1 MKRFLMLILGLNLGI
16 IIVFWLV
23 SSGSALLVN
32 GSDPISLGT
41 FFLAL
46 GRLFGLL
53 GMFFVLFQLILI
65 GRTVWVERRYG
76 HDALAKIHQ
85 ENGRIALGLLIL
97 HPIFLILG
105 HSWVSGLSFVDG
117 FLNLVQT
124 KPLVIFAPIGLI
136 ILFTIVLISNPLIMK
151 RVKYEHWYYFHLFM
165 YSAIALVIGHQFFA
179 GTDFKTVPAFLGYW
193 IALYIFVIGNFVLY
207 RLMKP
212 FLLYRRHKFV
222 LDRRIQE
229 THDTVSLYIKGRDKD
244 KFNIL
249 PGQFLLMRFLLKGL
263 WWQVHPFSISACPK
277 GQEVRVTIKA
287 EGDYTK
293 ELVQINP
300 GTRVILDGPLGRFT
314 RIASKKEKV
323 LFIAAGVGIT
333 PIRSVMEDLALLG
346 KNLLLIYGNKTS
358 KDIIFQEELEA
369 LSKKYSIPIHYFL
382 SREKAAPPMN
392 VGRIDLQAIQRLV
405 PDLQDREIFLCGPVE
420 MMRSLRISLAKIG
433 FPSEYIHFEKF
444 NW

>member
-1 MKRFLMLILGLNLGI
+1 MKKFLWLILLLNLGVI
-16 IIVFWLV
+16 VVFWLIG
-23 SSGSALLVN
+23 SGSFLVVE
-32 GSDPISLGT
+32 GSDPVSLGN

-46 GRLFGLL
+46 GRLFGYS
-53 GMFFVLFQLILI
+53 GMLFVLFQLILI
-65 GRTVWVERRYG
+65 GRTSWVEQRYG

-85 ENGRIALGLLIL
+85 ENGRIALGLLIV

-105 HSWVSGLSFVDG
+105 QSWVSGLSFTDG

-136 ILFTIVLISNPLIMK
+136 LLFAIVLISNPLIMK
-151 RVKYEHWYYFHLFM
+151 RVKYERWYYFHLFQ
-165 YSAIALVIGHQFFA
+165 YAALALVIGHQFFVSP
-179 GTDFKTVPAFLGYW
+179 DFMAVPAFLGYW
-193 IALYIFVIGNFVLY
+193 IALYVFVLCNFIVY
-207 RLMKP
+207 RVMKP
-212 FLLYRRHKFV
+212 FLLYRQHKFV

-229 THDTVSLYIKGRDKD
+229 THDTVSLHIKGQKMDR
-244 KFNIL
+244 FSFL
-249 PGQFLLMRFLLKGL
+249 PGQFLLMRFLAKGL
-263 WWQVHPFSISACPK
+263 WWQVHPFSISARPD
-277 GQEVRVTIKA
+277 GEEVRITVKA

-300 GTRVILDGPLGRFT
+300 GTRVIMDGPLGRFT
-314 RIASKKEKV
+314 RIASKKDKV

-333 PIRSVMEDLALLG
+333 PIRSVLEDLALQG

-369 LSKKYSIPIHYFL
+369 LSKKYNMPIHYFL
-382 SREKAAPPMN
+382 SRENAVPPVN
-392 VGRIDLQAIQRLV
+392 PGRIDLQAIQRLV

-420 MMRSLRISLAKIG
+420 MMRALRISLAKIG
-433 FPSEYIHFEKF
+433 FPSENIHFEKF

>member
-1 MKRFLMLILGLNLGI
+1 MKRFLMMILGLNLGI
-16 IIVFWLV
+16 IIVFWLI
-23 SSGSALLVN
+23 SSGSSLLVD
-32 GSDPISLGT
+32 GSDPVSLGN

-46 GRLFGLL
+46 GRLFGLS
-53 GMFFVLFQLILI
+53 GMLFVLFQLILI
-65 GRTVWVERRYG
+65 GRTSWVEQRYG

-85 ENGRIALGLLIL
+85 ENGRIALGLLIV

-105 HSWVSGLSFVDG
+105 QSWAAGLSFGDG

-179 GTDFKTVPAFLGYW
+179 GTDFAKVPAFLGYW
-193 IALYIFVIGNFVLY
+193 IALYVFVIGNFMVY

-212 FLLYRRHKFV
+212 LLLYRQHKFV
-222 LDRRIQE
+222 VDRRIQE
-229 THDTVSLYIKGRDKD
+229 THDTVSLHIKGGNMDQ
-244 KFNIL
+244 FSFL
-249 PGQFLLMRFLLKGL
+249 PGQFLLMRFLWKGL
-263 WWQVHPFSISACPK
+263 WWQVHPFSISACPN
-277 GQEVRVTIKA
+277 GQEVRITVKA

-293 ELVQINP
+293 ALVQINP
-300 GTRVILDGPLGRFT
+300 GTRVVMDGPLGRFT
-314 RIASKKEKV
+314 RIASKREKV

-358 KDIIFQEELEA
+358 KDIIFQEELET
-369 LSKKYSIPIHYFL
+369 LSKKYKIPIHYFL
-382 SREKAAPPMN
+382 SREKAVPPVN
-392 VGRIDLQAIQRLV
+392 AGRIDLQAIQRLV
-405 PDLQDREIFLCGPVE
+405 PDLQEREIFLCGPVE
-420 MMRSLRISLAKIG
+420 MMRSLRISLAKIK
-433 FPSEYIHFEKF
+433 FPSEHIHFEKF

>member
-1 MKRFLMLILGLNLGI
+1 MKKFLILILILNLGV

-23 SSGSALLVN
+23 SSGSSLLMD
-32 GSDPISLGT
+32 GSDPMSLGN

-65 GRTVWVERRYG
+65 GRTSWVESRYG
-76 HDALAKIHQ
+76 HDSLAKIHQ
-85 ENGRIALGLLIL
+85 ENGRIALGLLIV

-105 HSWVSGLSFVDG
+105 NSWVIGLGFVEG
-117 FLNLVQT
+117 FLDLVQT

-136 ILFTIVLISNPLIMK
+136 ILFTIVLFSNPLIMK

-193 IALYIFVIGNFVLY
+193 IALYIFVISNFIVY
-207 RLMKP
+207 RVMKP
-212 FLLYRRHKFV
+212 FLLYRRHRFV
-222 LDRRIQE
+222 IDRRSQE
-229 THDTVSLYIKGRDKD
+229 THDTVSLYIKGQSMD
-244 KFNIL
+244 KFNVL
-249 PGQFLLMRFLLKGL
+249 PGQFLLMRFLSKGL
-263 WWQVHPFSISACPK
+263 WWQVHPFSISACPN
-277 GQEVRVTIKA
+277 GQEVRITVKA

-293 ELVQINP
+293 ELVRINP
-300 GTRVILDGPLGRFT
+300 GTRVVLDGPLGRFT

-323 LFIAAGVGIT
+323 LLIAAGVGIT

-346 KNLLLIYGNKTS
+346 KNLILIYGNKTS
-358 KDIIFQEELEA
+358 KDIIFQEELDE
-369 LSKKYSIPIHYFL
+369 LSKKYNIPTHYFL
-382 SREKAAPPMN
+382 SREKVVPPMHA
-392 VGRIDLQAIQRLV
+392 GRIDCQVIQRLV

-420 MMRSLRISLAKIG
+420 MMRSLRISLPKIG
-433 FPSEYIHFEKF
+433 FPSDLIHFEKF